1 LDKDVR
7 NVLTMALSRGPRANN
22 EDLIGR
28 QLVKAEELRDRL
40 MDEAKKFMDT
50 ENAEELK
57 ELLNKVIV
65 LKDSSY
71 DTILVKYF

>member
-1 LDKDVR
+1 
-7 NVLTMALSRGPRANN
+7 MALSRGPRANQQ
-22 EDLIGR
+22 ELYGR
-28 QLVKAEELRDRL
+28 PLAKAEELRDRL

-65 LKDSSY
+65 QKDSSY
-71 DTILVKYF
+71 DTILVRLSYGEKTNG

>member
-1 LDKDVR
+1 
-7 NVLTMALSRGPRANN
+7 MALSRGPRQNN
-22 EDLIGR
+22 EELQGR

-57 ELLNKVIV
+57 ELLNRVIV

-71 DTILVKYF
+71 DTILVKY